1 MKSAEQVYGLH
12 AVAALL
18 VSRPASIKK
27 LMVAD
32 AAADRQLAPLLEQAV
47 AAGISIL
54 KVARR
59 ELDQSVPGGRHQ
71 GIVAVIREATKGIN
85 ERELPDFLAALT
97 EPAFLLV
104 LDGVQDPHNLGACLR
119 TADAA
124 GVHAVIMPQDR
135 AVGITSVVHKV
146 ACGAVESVPIFSVT
160 NLARTLRQLRDAG
173 IWIYGTSDE
182 AEQGLYDSDLLG
194 PIALVLGSE
203 GKGMRRLTREHCD
216 HLLSI
221 PMAGQVE
228 SLNVSVAAGVVLF
241 EVRRQRNLLAG

>member
-12 AVAALL
+12 AVAAMLAK
-18 VSRPASIKK
+18 RPASIKK

-32 AAADRQLAPLLEQAV
+32 TAADRQLAPLLEQAA
-47 AAGISIL
+47 AAGIAIQ
-54 KVARR
+54 KVGRR
-59 ELDQSVPGGRHQ
+59 ELDQQAPGGRHQ
-71 GIVAVIREATKGIN
+71 GILAVVRETTHGK
-85 ERELPDFLAALT
+85 REKQLPEFLAALS

-146 ACGAVESVPIFSVT
+146 ACGAVESVPIFTVT
-160 NLARTLRQLRDAG
+160 NLARTLRQLRAAG
-173 IWIYGTSDE
+173 IWIYGTSDM
-182 AEQGLYDSDLLG
+182 AGQGLYASDLRG
-194 PIALVLGSE
+194 PIAVVLGSE

-216 HLLSI
+216 HLLAI

-241 EVRRQRNLLAG
+241 EVRRQREL

>member
-18 VSRPASIKK
+18 ASHPATIKK

-47 AAGISIL
+47 ATGIAIQ

-71 GIVAVIREATKGIN
+71 GIVATLREATRGIN

-124 GVHAVIMPQDR
+124 GVDAVIMPQDR
-135 AVGITSVVHKV
+135 AVGITPVVHKV
-146 ACGAVESVPIFSVT
+146 ACGAVQSVPIFSVT

-173 IWIYGTSDE
+173 IWIYGTSDA
-182 AEQGLYDSDLLG
+182 AEQGLYGSDLLG

-203 GKGMRRLTREHCD
+203 GKGLRRLTREHCD

-241 EVRRQRNLLAG
+241 EVRRQRNLTAG